1 MGYPAYIRRG
11 GTYGGH
17 QNYGWE
23 NFGDLVWADGYCSQH
38 YDWTQCFMLGFWRTG
53 DYRLFNSGRDVACS
67 RRDYNQNHA
76 MNTNEQW
83 RGGQFYEKGWWHGN
97 YTMGVTSHN
106 WLEGLLMYYVIT
118 GDEAA
123 REAAVENVQYMFN
136 NSPKNWSGWYGS
148 RIPGWSIDNLVAAY
162 WYLGNPAYLTEAGLG
177 VYRYELF
184 EQQQGG
190 LGCVLNPA
198 NGETTSWMENIFH
211 IAACKYYMASH
222 DQGVLP
228 LLGRMRDW
236 FKNEICVLPTGTFPN
251 MTLTMVHEHW
261 SPTTSG
267 NLHVHH
273 CWAMSES
280 FAYSAV
286 VFNSLE
292 DLLWSKTYFDGVA
305 RYWQSS
311 VNFNNVNCVNPATFS
326 LINFHPSQY
335 PGTETK
341 TISNVLRWGTA
352 QPAARALLTGD
363 W

>member
-1 MGYPAYIRRG
+1 
-11 GTYGGH
+11 
-17 QNYGWE
+17 
-23 NFGDLVWADGYCSQH
+23 
-38 YDWTQCFMLGFWRTG
+38 
-53 DYRLFNSGRDVACS
+53 
-67 RRDYNQNHA
+67 